1 MKVSYAS
8 LKLKINTK
16 VKTFDFEGNKIEVL
30 QYLPIEDKYS
40 LINIALQSSKEG
52 NIYNQVKLEAIF
64 NLYIVM
70 MYSNI
75 TFTDK
80 QKEDLFKLYDCLES
94 NGIIN
99 QVIMNMAEGE
109 YKELYNLLSK
119 TLEDRLHY
127 DNTAAGVINNLIE
140 SLPAQAEEMQKIVDN
155 FDKEKFKNVLDFAK
169 SANADRPV

>member
-8 LKLKINTK
+8 LKLKVDTE

-80 QKEDLFKLYDCLES
+80 QKEDLFKLYDCLQS
-94 NGIIN
+94 NGIIDS
-99 QVIMNMAEGE
+99 VIMNMAEGE

-169 SANADRPV
+169 SANAGRPV

>member
-8 LKLKINTK
+8 LKLKVDTE
-16 VKTFDFEGNKIEVL
+16 VKTFDYEGNKIEVL

-80 QKEDLFKLYDCLES
+80 QKEDLFKLYDCLQS
-94 NGIIN
+94 NGIIDS
-99 QVIMNMAEGE
+99 VIMNMAEGE

-169 SANADRPV
+169 SANAGRPV